1 MIKVEDFR
9 FRHRFTSDITDL
21 MLEQAIQVVNA
32 QFSGVYHLWSSLP
45 PDVRDAKRE
54 LCISYLIAWNLATT
68 YPDHAISVSGTGAM
82 PIKSK
87 KAGPVSITYRD
98 TVRQGGGTILDS
110 LTVNE
115 FGMQAL
121 LMIQTAPE
129 NYMLVR

>member
-1 MIKVEDFR
+1 MIKVDNFR
-9 FRHRFTSDITDL
+9 FRHRFTDDITDL

-32 QFSGVYHLWSSLP
+32 QFSGIYYLWSSLP

-54 LCISYLIAWNLATT
+54 LCISYLIAWNLAMT
-68 YPDHAISVSGTGAM
+68 YPDYAINVSGTGAM
-82 PIKSK
+82 PLKSK
-87 KAGPVSITYRD
+87 KAGPVSLTYRE